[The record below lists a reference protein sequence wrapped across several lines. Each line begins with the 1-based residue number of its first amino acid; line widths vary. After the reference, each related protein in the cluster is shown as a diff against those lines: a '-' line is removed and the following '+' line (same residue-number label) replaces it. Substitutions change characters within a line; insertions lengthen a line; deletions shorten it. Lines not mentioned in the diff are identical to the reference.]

1 MNKINYDNALTKLYE
16 SLEYVDDKERIDEG
30 AWESIKYGLSKVLP
44 KYKVGGKNILQI
56 KGRRVAKKD
65 AEKKI
70 KDILTKE
77 SNKLIRELDKE
88 VSRVAPEFP
97 NDKKRFTFL
106 KGVITIG
113 SFYDTIVEATK
124 KQEGDKGYLP
134 VDAANEIIADLREVV
149 KKYLDIDLE
158 TVYTT
163 MESEEGKENVLTEEE
178 LERLKWDVLTEEEV
192 QMLDEKNFLKKVGGA
207 VGKVT
212 GAVSKAKDKVMD
224 KAFGA
229 KKGSDKPEKKGSS
242 QSAKMQKT
250 SGSKQFDSKRMGKS
264 GLESNTLPIILNLVG
279 GAMGAYS
286 WLANTEWF
294 KSLFQEEITY
304 TDTEQVREL
313 VEQKTEVLN
322 GIKNGEG
329 VYAGLSRVT
338 GIPVDGNS
346 DPQQFIAQLEQ
357 IGGGDAHKGVD
368 LLCQKGGWM
377 MKPGEASKG
386 LHDLVNNPDQYDKM
400 GDFFKGGASGTG
412 KLVDPDSG
420 LDTTLYGTKSGTF
433 LKSIL
438 VKQVPVIITKVVTRT
453 AIKTSAAYYTAKG
466 LGNILGPLGL
476 TLVLA
481 GLTVKVLREKG
492 QRQSRAKTL
501 DDLLQSLKDIKPTK
515 QNPPVIDEPTD
526 KEDGGTV
533 PVGQQDKPTGG
544 EEQPPVAT
552 DIPADF
558 LKGNR
563 NMQLAYLAQNFLPG
577 GKSLWS
583 SLGLKEGT
591 VLPSGF
597 FDAALG
603 QGKVDQEKY
612 LTAFHKHL
620 EKNNSFTKKIN
631 VGAWLTKVQSNKNQG
646 LIRWVRNT
654 RKGIGSFFTK
664 IKKAFPE
671 FEIGERQKAK
681 TSKPGEKGKAM
692 GLAGESLNGRYDLIT
707 ELNMGGD
714 ANKAGFDE
722 GELMK
727 NLPQFMEML
736 SMMYY
741 GLKGSKLPYNK
752 EAVLKACKK
761 YGCKSGSSK
770 KFKKTKSDDYQFVE
784 GEEILNEEIKRIKRL
799 M

>member
-1 MNKINYDNALTKLYE
+1 MEKRNYDNALTKLYE

-30 AWESIKYGLSKVLP
+30 AWENIKYGLSKVLP

-106 KGVITIG
+106 KGIITIG

-134 VDAANEIIADLREVV
+134 IDAANEIIADLREIV

-158 TVYTT
+158 TIYTT
-163 MESEEGKENVLTEEE
+163 MESEEGKENILTEEE
-178 LERLKWDVLTEEEV
+178 LEKLKWDVLTEEEV
-192 QMLDEKNFLKKVGGA
+192 QMLSEKGVLSSIGKG

-212 GAVSKAKDKVMD
+212 GAISKAKDKVMD

-229 KKGSDKPEKKGSS
+229 KKGSDKPQRKGSG
-242 QSAKMQKT
+242 QSAKMGKT
-250 SGSKQFDSKRMGKS
+250 SGSKEFDSKRMGKS
-264 GLESNTLPIILNLVG
+264 GLESNTLPVILNMVG

-304 TDTEQVREL
+304 TDTEQVTEL
-313 VEQKTEVLN
+313 IEQKTEILN

-377 MKPGEASKG
+377 MKADGASKG

-400 GDFFKGGASGTG
+400 GDFFKGSASGTG

-438 VKQVPVIITKVVTRT
+438 VKQLPVIITKVVTKT
-453 AIKTSAAYYTAKG
+453 AVKTGAAYYTAKG

-476 TLVLA
+476 ALVLT

-501 DDLLQSLKDIKPTK
+501 DDLLQSLRDIEPSKE
-515 QNPPVIDEPTD
+515 NPPVIDEPT
-526 KEDGGTV
+526 
-533 PVGQQDKPTGG
+533 GG
-544 EEQPPVAT
+544 EEQPTGTDEPTGGKEQPPMTT

-563 NMQLAYLAQNFLPG
+563 NMQLVYLSQNFLPG
-577 GKSLWS
+577 GKSLWAR
-583 SLGLKEGT
+583 LGLKEGT
-591 VLPSGF
+591 VLPTGF

-612 LTAFHKHL
+612 LNAFYKHL
-620 EKNNSFTKKIN
+620 EKEDSFTKKLN
-631 VGAWLTKVQSNKNQG
+631 VGAWLAKVQSNENQA
-646 LIRWVRNT
+646 LIKWVRNT
-654 RKGIGSFFTK
+654 RKSIGGFIGA

-671 FEIGERQKAK
+671 FEIGERRKAK
-681 TSKPGEKGKAM
+681 TKRPGERGKAM
-692 GLAGESLNGRYDLIT
+692 ALAGESIMGKNDLLI
-707 ELNMGGD
+707 EIGLGG
-714 ANKAGFDE
+714 AASKAGFDE
-722 GELMK
+722 KEFMK

-741 GLKGSKLPYNK
+741 DGSGKSLPYNK
-752 EAVLKACKK
+752 EEVLSTCKEF
-761 YGCKSGSSK
+761 GCKAGSSK
-770 KFKKTKSDDYQFVE
+770 KYKKTKSDDYEFMMSDE
-784 GEEILNEEIKRIKRL
+784 LINEDIKRIRQL
-799 M
+799 MK